1 MLSDTYKG
9 SIGNPMTYQLSDY
22 LNAINVNKEP
32 LLDESES
39 YTKQSYPPFVVT
51 RCLSYFPDTLFAANE
66 MNTRPHL
73 DSKMH
78 FDFLRGAV
86 RPRKRFS
93 KWLKRE
99 EDARVAALAEYYGF
113 SIGKAR
119 EAILVLSESDV
130 DEIVAAVDKGGKH
143 K

>member
-1 MLSDTYKG
+1 MLSDIYKNSMG
-9 SIGNPMTYQLSDY
+9 SQMSHQLSDY
-22 LNAINVNKEP
+22 LNAINVSKEP
-32 LLDESES
+32 LLDISES

-66 MNTRPHL
+66 MNTRPL
-73 DSKMH
+73 IDSKMH

-99 EDARVAALAEYYGF
+99 DDSRVAALVEYYGI
-113 SIGKAR
+113 SSRKAR
-119 EAILVLSESDV
+119 EALSVLSEADLE
-130 DEIVAAVDKGGKH
+130 EIVAAVDKGGRSK
-143 K
+143 

>member
-1 MLSDTYKG
+1 
-9 SIGNPMTYQLSDY
+9 MTHTLSDY
-22 LNAINVNKEP
+22 LNAINVSKEA
-32 LLDESES
+32 LLDSSES

-66 MNTRPHL
+66 MNTRPL
-73 DSKMH
+73 MDSKMH

-99 EDARVAALAEYYGF
+99 DDSRVAALVEYYGI
-113 SIGKAR
+113 SSRKAR
-119 EAILVLSESDV
+119 EALSVLSEADLE
-130 DEIVAAVDKGGKH
+130 EIVAAVDKGGRSK
-143 K
+143 

>member
-1 MLSDTYKG
+1 
-9 SIGNPMTYQLSDY
+9 MTHTLSDY
-22 LNAINVNKEP
+22 LNAINFSKEP
-32 LLDESES
+32 LLDSSES

-66 MNTRPHL
+66 MNTRPL
-73 DSKMH
+73 IDLKMH

-99 EDARVAALAEYYGF
+99 DDSRVAALVEYYGI
-113 SIGKAR
+113 SSRKAR
-119 EAILVLSESDV
+119 EALSVLSEADLE
-130 DEIVAAVDKGGKH
+130 EIVAAVNKGGRSK
-143 K
+143 

>member
-1 MLSDTYKG
+1 
-9 SIGNPMTYQLSDY
+9 MTYQLSDY

-32 LLDESES
+32 LLDESET

-66 MNTRPHL
+66 VNIRPHM

-99 EDARVAALAEYYGF
+99 EDERVMALVEYYGF
-113 SIGKAR
+113 SSRKAR
-119 EAILVLSESDV
+119 EALTVLTEEQIS
-130 DEIVAAVDKGGKH
+130 EIVAATSKGGK

>member
-1 MLSDTYKG
+1 VTH
-9 SIGNPMTYQLSDY
+9 TLSDY
-22 LNAINVNKEP
+22 LNAINVSKEP
-32 LLDESES
+32 LLDISES

-66 MNTRPHL
+66 MNTRPL
-73 DSKMH
+73 IDSKMH

-99 EDARVAALAEYYGF
+99 DDSRVVALVEYYGM
-113 SIGKAR
+113 SSRKAR
-119 EAILVLSESDV
+119 EALSVLSEADLE
-130 DEIVAAVDKGGKH
+130 EIVAAVDKGGRSK
-143 K
+143 

>member
-1 MLSDTYKG
+1 
-9 SIGNPMTYQLSDY
+9 MTYQLSDY

-32 LLDESES
+32 LLDESET

-66 MNTRPHL
+66 VNIRPHM

-99 EDARVAALAEYYGF
+99 EDERVAALIDYYGF
-113 SIGKAR
+113 SFRKAR
-119 EAILVLSESDV
+119 EALTVLTEEQIS
-130 DEIVAAVDKGGKH
+130 EIVAETSKGGKR
-143 K
+143 

>member
-1 MLSDTYKG
+1 
-9 SIGNPMTYQLSDY
+9 MTHTLSDY
-22 LNAINVNKEP
+22 LNAINVSKEP
-32 LLDESES
+32 LLDSSES

-66 MNTRPHL
+66 MNTRPL
-73 DSKMH
+73 IDSKMH

-99 EDARVAALAEYYGF
+99 DDSRVAALVEYYGM
-113 SIGKAR
+113 SSRKAR
-119 EAILVLSESDV
+119 EALSVLSEADLE
-130 DEIVAAVDKGGKH
+130 EIVAAVDKGGRSK
-143 K
+143 

>member
-1 MLSDTYKG
+1 
-9 SIGNPMTYQLSDY
+9 MTHTLSDY
-22 LNAINVNKEP
+22 LNAINVSKDP
-32 LLDESES
+32 LLDSSES

-66 MNTRPHL
+66 MNTRPL
-73 DSKMH
+73 IDSKMH

-99 EDARVAALAEYYGF
+99 DDSRVAALVEYYGI
-113 SIGKAR
+113 SSRKAR
-119 EAILVLSESDV
+119 EALSVLSEADLE
-130 DEIVAAVDKGGKH
+130 EIVAAVDKGGRSK
-143 K
+143 

>member
-1 MLSDTYKG
+1 
-9 SIGNPMTYQLSDY
+9 MTYVLSDY

-32 LLDESES
+32 LLDESEA

-66 MNTRPHL
+66 MNIRPHL
-73 DSKMH
+73 DLKMH

-99 EDARVAALAEYYGF
+99 EDVRVTALVEYYGF
-113 SIGKAR
+113 SSRKAR
-119 EAILVLSESDV
+119 EALTVLSEETV
-130 DEIVAAVDKGGKH
+130 KEILVAVDRGGKR

>member
-1 MLSDTYKG
+1 LPCATNDGDQVQVTH
-9 SIGNPMTYQLSDY
+9 TLSDY
-22 LNAINVNKEP
+22 LNAINVSKDP
-32 LLDESES
+32 LLDSSES

-66 MNTRPHL
+66 MNTRPL
-73 DSKMH
+73 IDSKMH

-99 EDARVAALAEYYGF
+99 DDSRVAALVEYYGI
-113 SIGKAR
+113 SSRKAR
-119 EAILVLSESDV
+119 EALSVLSEADLE
-130 DEIVAAVDKGGKH
+130 EIVAAVDKGGRSK
-143 K
+143 

>member
-1 MLSDTYKG
+1 MSH
-9 SIGNPMTYQLSDY
+9 QLTDY
-22 LNAINVNKEP
+22 LNAINVSKEP
-32 LLDESES
+32 LLDESETYS
-39 YTKQSYPPFVVT
+39 KQSYPPFVVT

-73 DSKMH
+73 DAKMH

-99 EDARVAALAEYYGF
+99 EDSRITALTEYYGI
-113 SIGKAR
+113 STRKAR
-119 EAILVLSESDV
+119 EALSVLSEGDME
-130 DEIVAAVDKGGKH
+130 DILAAVERGGKR

>member
-1 MLSDTYKG
+1 MSH
-9 SIGNPMTYQLSDY
+9 QLSDY

-99 EDARVAALAEYYGF
+99 EDARVAALVEYYGF
-113 SIGKAR
+113 SSRKAR
-119 EAILVLSESDV
+119 EALLVL
-130 DEIVAAVDKGGKH
+130 DEAQVEHVLEQTRKGGKG

>member
-1 MLSDTYKG
+1 
-9 SIGNPMTYQLSDY
+9 MTHTLSDY
-22 LNAINVNKEP
+22 LNAINVSKEP
-32 LLDESES
+32 LLDISES

-66 MNTRPHL
+66 MNTRPL
-73 DSKMH
+73 IDSKMH

-99 EDARVAALAEYYGF
+99 DDSRVVALVEYYGM
-113 SIGKAR
+113 SSRKAR
-119 EAILVLSESDV
+119 EALSVLSEADLE
-130 DEIVAAVDKGGKH
+130 EIVAAVDKGGRSK
-143 K
+143 

>member
-1 MLSDTYKG
+1 V
-9 SIGNPMTYQLSDY
+9 TYQLTDY

-99 EDARVAALAEYYGF
+99 QDDRVSALSEYYGI
-113 SIGKAR
+113 STRKAR
-119 EAILVLSESDV
+119 EALSVLSDGDV
-130 DEIVAAVDKGGKH
+130 DAIVEAVSKGGKR
-143 K
+143 

>member
-1 MLSDTYKG
+1 
-9 SIGNPMTYQLSDY
+9 MTHTLSDY
-22 LNAINVNKEP
+22 LNAINVSKEP
-32 LLDESES
+32 LLDSSES

-66 MNTRPHL
+66 MNTRPL
-73 DSKMH
+73 IDSKMH

-99 EDARVAALAEYYGF
+99 DDSRVAALVEYYGM
-113 SIGKAR
+113 SSRKAR
-119 EAILVLSESDV
+119 EALTVLSEADLE
-130 DEIVAAVDKGGKH
+130 EIVDAVDKGGRSK
-143 K
+143 

>member
-1 MLSDTYKG
+1 VTH
-9 SIGNPMTYQLSDY
+9 TLSDY
-22 LNAINVNKEP
+22 LNAINVSKDP
-32 LLDESES
+32 LLDSSES

-66 MNTRPHL
+66 MNTRPL
-73 DSKMH
+73 IDSKMH

-99 EDARVAALAEYYGF
+99 DDSRVAALVEYYGI
-113 SIGKAR
+113 SSRKAR
-119 EAILVLSESDV
+119 EALSVLSEADLE
-130 DEIVAAVDKGGKH
+130 EIVAAVDKGGRSK
-143 K
+143 

>member
-1 MLSDTYKG
+1 
-9 SIGNPMTYQLSDY
+9 MTHTLSDY
-22 LNAINVNKEP
+22 LNAINVSKEP
-32 LLDESES
+32 LLDSSES

-66 MNTRPHL
+66 MNTRPL
-73 DSKMH
+73 IDSKMH

-99 EDARVAALAEYYGF
+99 DDSRVAALVEYYGI
-113 SIGKAR
+113 SSRKAR
-119 EAILVLSESDV
+119 EALSVLSEADLE
-130 DEIVAAVDKGGKH
+130 EIVAAVDKGGRSK
-143 K
+143 

>member
-1 MLSDTYKG
+1 
-9 SIGNPMTYQLSDY
+9 MTHTLSDY
-22 LNAINVNKEP
+22 LNAINVSKDP
-32 LLDESES
+32 LLDSSES

-66 MNTRPHL
+66 MNTRPL
-73 DSKMH
+73 IDSKMH

-99 EDARVAALAEYYGF
+99 DDSRMAALVEYYGI
-113 SIGKAR
+113 SSRKAR
-119 EAILVLSESDV
+119 EALSVLSEADLE
-130 DEIVAAVDKGGKH
+130 EIVAAVDKGGRSK
-143 K
+143 

>member
-1 MLSDTYKG
+1 
-9 SIGNPMTYQLSDY
+9 MTHTLSDY
-22 LNAINVNKEP
+22 LNAINVSKEP
-32 LLDESES
+32 LLDISES

-66 MNTRPHL
+66 MNTRPL
-73 DSKMH
+73 IDSKMH

-99 EDARVAALAEYYGF
+99 DDSRVAALVEYYGI
-113 SIGKAR
+113 SSRKAR
-119 EAILVLSESDV
+119 EALSVLSEADLE
-130 DEIVAAVDKGGKH
+130 EIVAAVDKGGRSK
-143 K
+143 

>member
-1 MLSDTYKG
+1 
-9 SIGNPMTYQLSDY
+9 MTHTLSDY
-22 LNAINVNKEP
+22 LNAINVSKDP
-32 LLDESES
+32 LLDTSES

-66 MNTRPHL
+66 MNTRPL
-73 DSKMH
+73 IDSKMH

-99 EDARVAALAEYYGF
+99 DDSRVAALVEYYGI
-113 SIGKAR
+113 SSRKAR
-119 EAILVLSESDV
+119 EALSVLSEADLE
-130 DEIVAAVDKGGKH
+130 EIVAAVDKGGRSK
-143 K
+143 